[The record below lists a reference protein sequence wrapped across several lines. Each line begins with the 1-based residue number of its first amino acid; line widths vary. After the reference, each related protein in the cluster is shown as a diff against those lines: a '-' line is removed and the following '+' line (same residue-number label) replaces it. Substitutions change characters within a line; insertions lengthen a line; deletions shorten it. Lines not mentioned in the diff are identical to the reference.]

1 MKAQTKSVPVTV
13 LVREPMT
20 LQVLRLPLSGQ
31 VYRRLQEVADAAQ
44 QSMEQVALHSLQMG
58 LPPSLEYVPA
68 RFRVDLQAL
77 HRLSDEVL
85 WQVARTDL
93 PEDKAALYE
102 TLLDQNQCTALSPAE
117 QETLENLREEAD
129 ALMLR
134 RTYAYALLKWR
145 GQQIPTMSE
154 IAAPVLA

>member
-1 MKAQTKSVPVTV
+1 
-13 LVREPMT
+13 MT

-44 QSMEQVALHSLQMG
+44 QPMEQVALHSLQMG
-58 LPPSLEYVPA
+58 LPPSLEQVPA
-68 RFRVDLQAL
+68 RFRADLQAL
-77 HRLSDEVL
+77 HRLSDAVL
-85 WQVARTDL
+85 WQVARSDL
-93 PEDKAALYE
+93 PEDKATLYE
-102 TLLDQNQCTALSPAE
+102 DLLEQNQRAGLSATE

-145 GQQIPTMSE
+145 GQRLPTLDE
-154 IAAPVLA
+154 IADHTPV